1 MSEGLLGIPGLT
13 VPSILTAGL
22 GFLGSRSDSRNAQRA
37 AQLQAE
43 TIRQNAQDV
52 IAAGAPFGV
61 GGFGGTAD
69 FDMDTRT
76 ALLNLSPQLAD
87 IYQGALDRSGL
98 FGGQAMQY
106 AQMDPFEAADLFYQQ
121 EQPLVDKDRDLRRT
135 DLETRLL
142 AQGRLG
148 GTGGAQE
155 REALE
160 TAFEVADMG
169 RRNEAFSRAQNL
181 VGTLL
186 SRETGDIGTA
196 TGLLNIP
203 IQMANLGRGI
213 GGDLGQLAASG
224 LASRQAGEAL
234 LANARTAGGTTLGQ
248 LADTAR
254 GLFRPAPPATTLK
267 IVNSQA

>member
-121 EQPLVDKDRDLRRT
+121 EQPLVDKARDLRRT

-142 AQGRLG
+142 SQGRLG

-186 SRETGDIGTA
+186 GRESGDLGTA
-196 TGLLNIP
+196 KGLLDIP
-203 IQMANLGRGI
+203 LQLGKFGMGI
-213 GGDLGQLAASG
+213 GGDLGQLASAG

-248 LADTAR
+248 LADSAR